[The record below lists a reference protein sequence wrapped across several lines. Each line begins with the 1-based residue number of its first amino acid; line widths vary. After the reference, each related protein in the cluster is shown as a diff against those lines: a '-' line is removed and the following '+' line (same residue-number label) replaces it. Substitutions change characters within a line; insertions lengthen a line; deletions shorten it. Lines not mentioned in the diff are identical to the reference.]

1 MNSKTFDKRYEQLSS
16 EVYQSPHMSE
26 LLNIM
31 SRQLEEDTP
40 VVDRQIITPEENV

>member
-1 MNSKTFDKRYEQLSS
+1 MNSRTFNKRYEQLSS

-31 SRQLEEDTP
+31 QQQLEDDTP
-40 VVDRQIITPEENV
+40 VIDKQIIKPIK

>member
-31 SRQLEEDTP
+31 QQQLEDDTS
-40 VVDRQIITPEENV
+40 VIDKQIIKRIK